1 MEEFKEIEASIEAK
15 KSSFVAAIPDAAAQL
30 DDLNQA
36 SPAQI
41 QLEIESPKVDNRDSV
56 YTVMA

>member
-1 MEEFKEIEASIEAK
+1 MAK

-30 DDLNQA
+30 NDLNQA

-41 QLEIESPKVDNRDSV
+41 QLEIDSPKVDNRDSV